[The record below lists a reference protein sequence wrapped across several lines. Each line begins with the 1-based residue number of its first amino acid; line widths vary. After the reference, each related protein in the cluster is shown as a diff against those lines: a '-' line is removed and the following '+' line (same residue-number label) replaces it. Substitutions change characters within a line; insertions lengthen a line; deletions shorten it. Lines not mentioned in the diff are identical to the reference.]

1 MTERLEGDLLFMMEP
16 AMILRRMEEQLRN
29 DYQIDLCEANTVQ
42 LHKALADAVMYG
54 ISNDWRHSRRAHE
67 MVRRAYY
74 FSAEYL
80 MGRMVFNNLYCLNL
94 LDDMRKLLRARGA
107 DLSAMEDIE
116 DAALGNGGLGRLAA
130 CFLDSAAT
138 LDLPMDGYG
147 IRYKF
152 GLFKQTIE
160 NGFQVE
166 KADDWQRYGDPWS
179 RRRDDKTVQVTF
191 ADQTVLAVPYDMPI
205 IGYGTH
211 NIGTLRLW
219 QSEPLEAFDFNLFN
233 NQEYDLAVR
242 EQNKVE
248 DITRVLYP
256 NDSTYEGKRLRLKQ
270 QYFLSSA
277 SLQDIIRRYKRVR
290 GNDLS
295 GFAAHCAIQLN
306 DTHPTISVPELTR
319 LLMLEGLDFD
329 AAFDIVRQTFN
340 YTNHTLM
347 SEALE
352 KWDYEL
358 MRSVVPEITELIS
371 RINDKMN
378 GELRS
383 MGADEAR
390 ISRMQIATEGQIHMA
405 RLAVYGSTYVN
416 GVAQIH
422 SNLIKKDLFPDWYAM
437 FPEKFC
443 NKTNGITQRR
453 WLGLCNPELTE
464 LIADRLGSQDFLLNL
479 DKLKGLRDHMDDA
492 TIARFNAI
500 KQQKKNQL
508 SAIIREKEGVHIPPS
523 FLFDIQVKRMH
534 EYKRQLLNALS
545 IVDIYYSLKDGS
557 LQDFTPTAFIFGA
570 KAAPGYARAKSIIKY
585 INEVANM
592 VNNDPAVQDKMR
604 VVFVQNYNCSYA
616 EHIIPAADI
625 SEQISPAGTEASG
638 TGNMKFMLN
647 GTVTLGTYDGAN
659 IEIVEEAGEENNYIF
674 GARVEDIEAIRDTY
688 NPRDIYNR
696 EYRVR
701 RALDTL
707 VNGTLNDGGTGGF
720 QDIYNSILD
729 GESWH
734 RPDNYFHLL
743 DFLPYVEAKLRANRD
758 YQDRMSFGRKCL
770 MNTAGAGKFSSDRTI
785 REYADELWHILPLH
799 GLK

>member
-1 MTERLEGDLLFMMEP
+1 MMEP
-16 AMILRRMEEQLRN
+16 TMILRRMEEQLRS
-29 DYQIDLCEANTVQ
+29 DYQIDLCEANTIQ

-54 ISNDWRHSRRAHE
+54 MSDDWRRSRRAHE

-80 MGRMVFNNLYCLNL
+80 MGRMVFNNLYCLGL
-94 LDDMRKLLRARGA
+94 LDEMRKLLRARGA
-107 DLSAMEDIE
+107 DLSVMEDIE

-179 RRRDDKTVQVTF
+179 RRRDDKTISVTF

-205 IGYGTH
+205 VGYHTR
-211 NIGTLRLW
+211 NVGTLRLW
-219 QSEPLEAFDFNLFN
+219 QSEPVEEFDFALFN

-242 EQNKVE
+242 EKNKVE

-306 DTHPTISVPELTR
+306 DTHPTISIPELTR
-319 LLMLEGLDFD
+319 LLMKEGMDFD
-329 AAFDIVRQTFN
+329 AAFDITRKTFN

-352 KWDYEL
+352 KWGYDL

-378 GELRS
+378 GELRAK
-383 MGADEAR
+383 GADEAR
-390 ISRMQIATEGQIHMA
+390 ISRMQIATDGQIHMA

-416 GVAQIH
+416 GVAKIH
-422 SNLIKKDLFPDWYAM
+422 SELIKRELLPDWYALY
-437 FPEKFC
+437 PEKFC

-453 WLGLCNPELTE
+453 WLGLCNPELTG
-464 LIADRLGSQDFLLNL
+464 LIEDRLGSRDFLLDL
-479 DKLKGLRDHMDDA
+479 VCSRGLK
-492 TIARFNAI
+492 TTWTT
-500 KQQKKNQL
+500 
-508 SAIIREKEGVHIPPS
+508 PPS
-523 FLFDIQVKRMH
+523 PGSTPSSSRKR
-534 EYKRQLLNALS
+534 NS
-545 IVDIYYSLKDGS
+545 FPPSSGS
-557 LQDFTPTAFIFGA
+557 
-570 KAAPGYARAKSIIKY
+570 
-585 INEVANM
+585 
-592 VNNDPAVQDKMR
+592 
-604 VVFVQNYNCSYA
+604 
-616 EHIIPAADI
+616 
-625 SEQISPAGTEASG
+625 
-638 TGNMKFMLN
+638 
-647 GTVTLGTYDGAN
+647 
-659 IEIVEEAGEENNYIF
+659 
-674 GARVEDIEAIRDTY
+674 
-688 NPRDIYNR
+688 
-696 EYRVR
+696 
-701 RALDTL
+701 
-707 VNGTLNDGGTGGF
+707 
-720 QDIYNSILD
+720 
-729 GESWH
+729 
-734 RPDNYFHLL
+734 
-743 DFLPYVEAKLRANRD
+743 
-758 YQDRMSFGRKCL
+758 
-770 MNTAGAGKFSSDRTI
+770 GK
-785 REYADELWHILPLH
+785 
-799 GLK
+799 G